1 MGSSR
6 GSGDRVLTV
15 PNALSFLRLLGI
27 PVFCWLA
34 LGPEAD
40 VAAVAVLAAGGATDY
55 LDGRLARALDQ
66 QSRIG
71 ELLDPLADRLYI
83 LATLVVLSIRDI
95 IPWWL
100 AVAIVG
106 RDVILACTLPVLR
119 RYGYGPL
126 PVHVLGK
133 AATFNLLYAFPL
145 LLLGD
150 GSTTANEVAR
160 VIGWA
165 FAIWGTA
172 IYWWAGVLYLIQVRQ
187 LVNAARAE
195 RGGGSGSGGMRADQA
210 VTST

>member
-1 MGSSR
+1 
-6 GSGDRVLTV
+6 VLTI

-27 PVFCWLA
+27 PLFCWLA

-40 VAAVAVLAAGGATDY
+40 VAAVTVLAVSGATDY
-55 LDGRLARALDQ
+55 LDGRLARALGQ
-66 QSRIG
+66 TSRVG

-83 LATLVVLSIRDI
+83 LATLVVLSIREV

-100 AVAIVG
+100 AALIVA
-106 RDVILACTLPVLR
+106 RDVILTATLPVLR

-150 GSTTANEVAR
+150 GPGTASEVAR

-172 IYWWAGVLYLIQVRQ
+172 IYWWAGVLYLVQVRQ
-187 LVNAARAE
+187 LVRAARADTDDGTGSNGVRAE
-195 RGGGSGSGGMRADQA
+195 RA
-210 VTST
+210 VTSP